1 MKNIRTKQTPCF
13 RRWSR
18 KGWAA
23 FASLHRHVTI
33 GVLAVTMSILLLAT
47 QHASAHDADTAAVLK
62 TLRIDEVGISGSQ
75 SAPTR
80 NVQSQT
86 PLFDRKAQAAAP
98 VQTLESALRLAPSVD
113 IRERGGKGM
122 QADIFIRGGSFD
134 QTMVLLNG
142 IDFTDARTGHQSH
155 SLPVDIDCI
164 SAVDLLDGVPGVGAF
179 AGAVNIR
186 TAPLKPTY
194 LRFEGA
200 GGQHGYAYAN
210 LSGAVTSG
218 RFSLLAAGS
227 YRRSDGY
234 RHNTDFANYNAF
246 VRATYEAP
254 RAGFF
259 DLQAGYQNRTFGSNG
274 FYAAYNPDQWEATST
289 ALASLRWLKQAG
301 RFSFGA
307 SASYR
312 KNFDRYD
319 WTRGTAMNRH
329 NTDNVG
335 ARLWADYDWRAGT
348 TSLGGDYAFNH
359 IYSTNLGE
367 ALSRPHGR
375 YTHAKARSTGNLWLR
390 HAKQWR
396 RFDLAASAG
405 ISLTPYGT
413 SALWSLSGGYTP
425 AAGLHLGI
433 GAFQSMR
440 LPTFTDLYYTSPA
453 QINNLDLTPER
464 AVTYLFD
471 AGYMKNSWR
480 LSLQTYYRAG
490 RDIIDWV
497 WREDMGDK
505 WHSEQTSRLDTYG
518 IELSGG
524 YTVADGFLR
533 RVTLS
538 YGYITT
544 DRNSDIIAKGAMDYM
559 RHKAALAVEVHFL
572 RRMSLALT
580 ASVYDRNG
588 SYTHYPVPGDPSL
601 SEVRDYEPYFLL
613 DGRLQWEKGICRLY
627 VDATN
632 ITDSRYCDLGGIPLP
647 GAWGTAGV
655 ALTIGLS
662 MLRKYIGFDF
672 RLHSGP
678 SPRAAGFF
686 LPVGRQPCAAFLRA
700 SRWTGSGFG
709 EVILA
714 RSLRQRFFRGGAFSS
729 PCRVDSRG
737 NGVQDSAPSSRGA
750 SRPSRFF

>member
-18 KGWAA
+18 KGWSA
-23 FASLHRHVTI
+23 FASLHRPVTI

-47 QHASAHDADTAAVLK
+47 HSASAHDADTAAVLK

-98 VQTLESALRLAPSVD
+98 VQTLEAALRTAPSVD

-194 LRFEGA
+194 LRFEGT
-200 GGQHGYAYAN
+200 GGQYGYAYAN

-218 RFSLLAAGS
+218 RLSVLAAGS

-234 RHNTDFANYNAF
+234 RHNTDFTNYNAF
-246 VRATYEAP
+246 VRAGYDAR
-254 RAGFF
+254 RAGYF
-259 DLQAGYQNRTFGSNG
+259 DLQAGYQDRAFGSNG
-274 FYAAYNPDQWEATST
+274 FYAAYNPDQWEGTST
-289 ALASLRWLKQAG
+289 ALASLRWLKDAG

-307 SASYR
+307 AASYR

-329 NTDNVG
+329 VTDNAG
-335 ARLWADYDWRAGT
+335 AKLWADCAWFAGT

-367 ALSRPHGR
+367 ELPEPHGR
-375 YTHAKARSTGNLWLR
+375 YTHAKARHTGNLWLR

-396 RFDLAASAG
+396 RFDAAASVG
-405 ISLTPYGT
+405 VSVTPYGT
-413 SALWSLSGGYTP
+413 SALWSVAGGYEP
-425 AAGLHLGI
+425 LAGLRV
-433 GAFQSMR
+433 GAGVFQSMR

-453 QINNLDLTPER
+453 QVNNLDLTPER
-464 AVTYLFD
+464 AVTYRIGAD
-471 AGYMKNSWR
+471 YAKGRWSA
-480 LSLQTYYRAG
+480 SLQTYYRAG

-497 WREDMGDK
+497 WREDMGGK
-505 WHSEQTSRLDTYG
+505 WHSEQASRLDTYG
-518 IELSGG
+518 VELSGG
-524 YTVADGFLR
+524 YSAPGGFLR
-533 RVTLS
+533 HVTLS

-559 RHKAALAVEVHFL
+559 RHKASLSAGVHFL
-572 RRMSLALT
+572 RRMSLVLT

-588 SYTHYPVPGDPSL
+588 SYTHYPVAGDASV

-613 DGRLQWEKGICRLY
+613 DGRLQWEKGVCRLY

-632 ITDSRYCDLGGIPLP
+632 ITDSRYCDLGGIRLP
-647 GAWGTAGV
+647 GAWVTGGV
-655 ALTIGLS
+655 VLTIG
-662 MLRKYIGFDF
+662 R
-672 RLHSGP
+672 
-678 SPRAAGFF
+678 
-686 LPVGRQPCAAFLRA
+686 
-700 SRWTGSGFG
+700 
-709 EVILA
+709 
-714 RSLRQRFFRGGAFSS
+714 
-729 PCRVDSRG
+729 
-737 NGVQDSAPSSRGA
+737 
-750 SRPSRFF
+750 

>member
-1 MKNIRTKQTPCF
+1 
-13 RRWSR
+13 
-18 KGWAA
+18 
-23 FASLHRHVTI
+23 
-33 GVLAVTMSILLLAT
+33 MSILLLAT

-453 QINNLDLTPER
+453 QINNLDLTPES

-471 AGYMKNSWR
+471 TGYMKNSWR

-601 SEVRDYEPYFLL
+601 SEVREFEPYFLL

-647 GAWGTAGV
+647 GAWVTAGV
-655 ALTIGLS
+655 ALTIG
-662 MLRKYIGFDF
+662 R
-672 RLHSGP
+672 
-678 SPRAAGFF
+678 
-686 LPVGRQPCAAFLRA
+686 
-700 SRWTGSGFG
+700 
-709 EVILA
+709 
-714 RSLRQRFFRGGAFSS
+714 
-729 PCRVDSRG
+729 
-737 NGVQDSAPSSRGA
+737 
-750 SRPSRFF
+750 

>member
-1 MKNIRTKQTPCF
+1 MPPRGKGAAAPYFGPVSRPLPRPFHGACRMCRCIFRCRERKRPQRPEYCRKLLSLQRFPEGGAQPGLSPGAPIFFYYYPNKFKMKNIRTKQTPCF

-186 TAPLKPTY
+186 TAPLKLTY

-453 QINNLDLTPER
+453 QINNLDLTPES

-471 AGYMKNSWR
+471 TGYMKNSWR

-655 ALTIGLS
+655 ALTIG
-662 MLRKYIGFDF
+662 R
-672 RLHSGP
+672 
-678 SPRAAGFF
+678 
-686 LPVGRQPCAAFLRA
+686 
-700 SRWTGSGFG
+700 
-709 EVILA
+709 
-714 RSLRQRFFRGGAFSS
+714 
-729 PCRVDSRG
+729 
-737 NGVQDSAPSSRGA
+737 
-750 SRPSRFF
+750 

>member
-1 MKNIRTKQTPCF
+1 M
-13 RRWSR
+13 
-18 KGWAA
+18 
-23 FASLHRHVTI
+23 
-33 GVLAVTMSILLLAT
+33 TMSILLLAT

-453 QINNLDLTPER
+453 QINNLDLTPES

-471 AGYMKNSWR
+471 TGYMKNSWR

-647 GAWGTAGV
+647 GAWVTAGV
-655 ALTIGLS
+655 ALTIG
-662 MLRKYIGFDF
+662 R
-672 RLHSGP
+672 
-678 SPRAAGFF
+678 
-686 LPVGRQPCAAFLRA
+686 
-700 SRWTGSGFG
+700 
-709 EVILA
+709 
-714 RSLRQRFFRGGAFSS
+714 
-729 PCRVDSRG
+729 
-737 NGVQDSAPSSRGA
+737 
-750 SRPSRFF
+750 

>member
-1 MKNIRTKQTPCF
+1 MPPRGKGAAAPYFGPVSRPLPRPFHGACRMCRCIFRCRERKRPQRPEYCRKLLSLQRFPEGGAQPGLSPGAPIFFYYYPNKFKMKNIRTKQTPCF

-453 QINNLDLTPER
+453 QINNLDLTPES

-471 AGYMKNSWR
+471 TGYMKNSWR

-647 GAWGTAGV
+647 GAWVTAGV
-655 ALTIGLS
+655 ALTIG
-662 MLRKYIGFDF
+662 R
-672 RLHSGP
+672 
-678 SPRAAGFF
+678 
-686 LPVGRQPCAAFLRA
+686 
-700 SRWTGSGFG
+700 
-709 EVILA
+709 
-714 RSLRQRFFRGGAFSS
+714 
-729 PCRVDSRG
+729 
-737 NGVQDSAPSSRGA
+737 
-750 SRPSRFF
+750 

>member
-80 NVQSQT
+80 SVQSQT

-335 ARLWADYDWRAGT
+335 ARLWADYDWQAGT

-544 DRNSDIIAKGAMDYM
+544 DRKGGDGLHAPQGGAGRRGAFPAPHVAGTHGVGLRPQRQLHALSRAGRSVPLRGARLRALFSARRPPPVGE
-559 RHKAALAVEVHFL
+559 RHLPALCRCDEHHRFPLLRPGRHPAARGVGHGGRGADHRPLIRSLPAAFRPVASRGGLFFAGWPPAV
-572 RRMSLALT
+572 R
-580 ASVYDRNG
+580 SVSSG
-588 SYTHYPVPGDPSL
+588 FS
-601 SEVRDYEPYFLL
+601 L
-613 DGRLQWEKGICRLY
+613 DGQRFW
-627 VDATN
+627 
-632 ITDSRYCDLGGIPLP
+632 GGYSGPLP
-647 GAWGTAGV
+647 APAVFSG
-655 ALTIGLS
+655 
-662 MLRKYIGFDF
+662 RGFLF
-672 RLHSGP
+672 SLQG
-678 SPRAAGFF
+678 G
-686 LPVGRQPCAAFLRA
+686 QP
-700 SRWTGSGFG
+700 GK
-709 EVILA
+709 
-714 RSLRQRFFRGGAFSS
+714 
-729 PCRVDSRG
+729 
-737 NGVQDSAPSSRGA
+737 RGA
-750 SRPSRFF
+750 G

>member
-312 KNFDRYD
+312 KNFDAGERY
-319 WTRGTAMNRH
+319 
-329 NTDNVG
+329 
-335 ARLWADYDWRAGT
+335 
-348 TSLGGDYAFNH
+348 
-359 IYSTNLGE
+359 
-367 ALSRPHGR
+367 ALR
-375 YTHAKARSTGNLWLR
+375 
-390 HAKQWR
+390 
-396 RFDLAASAG
+396 
-405 ISLTPYGT
+405 
-413 SALWSLSGGYTP
+413 TP
-425 AAGLHLGI
+425 A
-433 GAFQSMR
+433 
-440 LPTFTDLYYTSPA
+440 
-453 QINNLDLTPER
+453 PE
-464 AVTYLFD
+464 F
-471 AGYMKNSWR
+471 
-480 LSLQTYYRAG
+480 
-490 RDIIDWV
+490 
-497 WREDMGDK
+497 
-505 WHSEQTSRLDTYG
+505 
-518 IELSGG
+518 
-524 YTVADGFLR
+524 F
-533 RVTLS
+533 
-538 YGYITT
+538 
-544 DRNSDIIAKGAMDYM
+544 
-559 RHKAALAVEVHFL
+559 
-572 RRMSLALT
+572 
-580 ASVYDRNG
+580 
-588 SYTHYPVPGDPSL
+588 P
-601 SEVRDYEPYFLL
+601 
-613 DGRLQWEKGICRLY
+613 Y
-627 VDATN
+627 VD
-632 ITDSRYCDLGGIPLP
+632 
-647 GAWGTAGV
+647 
-655 ALTIGLS
+655 
-662 MLRKYIGFDF
+662 
-672 RLHSGP
+672 
-678 SPRAAGFF
+678 
-686 LPVGRQPCAAFLRA
+686 
-700 SRWTGSGFG
+700 
-709 EVILA
+709 
-714 RSLRQRFFRGGAFSS
+714 
-729 PCRVDSRG
+729 
-737 NGVQDSAPSSRGA
+737 
-750 SRPSRFF
+750 

>member
-307 SASYR
+307 SAV
-312 KNFDRYD
+312 K
-319 WTRGTAMNRH
+319 
-329 NTDNVG
+329 
-335 ARLWADYDWRAGT
+335 
-348 TSLGGDYAFNH
+348 
-359 IYSTNLGE
+359 
-367 ALSRPHGR
+367 
-375 YTHAKARSTGNLWLR
+375 
-390 HAKQWR
+390 
-396 RFDLAASAG
+396 
-405 ISLTPYGT
+405 
-413 SALWSLSGGYTP
+413 
-425 AAGLHLGI
+425 
-433 GAFQSMR
+433 
-440 LPTFTDLYYTSPA
+440 
-453 QINNLDLTPER
+453 
-464 AVTYLFD
+464 
-471 AGYMKNSWR
+471 
-480 LSLQTYYRAG
+480 
-490 RDIIDWV
+490 
-497 WREDMGDK
+497 
-505 WHSEQTSRLDTYG
+505 SRLT
-518 IELSGG
+518 
-524 YTVADGFLR
+524 R
-533 RVTLS
+533 
-538 YGYITT
+538 
-544 DRNSDIIAKGAMDYM
+544 
-559 RHKAALAVEVHFL
+559 
-572 RRMSLALT
+572 
-580 ASVYDRNG
+580 
-588 SYTHYPVPGDPSL
+588 
-601 SEVRDYEPYFLL
+601 
-613 DGRLQWEKGICRLY
+613 
-627 VDATN
+627 
-632 ITDSRYCDLGGIPLP
+632 LP
-647 GAWGTAGV
+647 GAGV
-655 ALTIGLS
+655 VS
-662 MLRKYIGFDF
+662 
-672 RLHSGP
+672 P
-678 SPRAAGFF
+678 S
-686 LPVGRQPCAAFLRA
+686 
-700 SRWTGSGFG
+700 
-709 EVILA
+709 
-714 RSLRQRFFRGGAFSS
+714 
-729 PCRVDSRG
+729 
-737 NGVQDSAPSSRGA
+737 
-750 SRPSRFF
+750 

>member
-1 MKNIRTKQTPCF
+1 
-13 RRWSR
+13 
-18 KGWAA
+18 
-23 FASLHRHVTI
+23 
-33 GVLAVTMSILLLAT
+33 
-47 QHASAHDADTAAVLK
+47 
-62 TLRIDEVGISGSQ
+62 
-75 SAPTR
+75 
-80 NVQSQT
+80 
-86 PLFDRKAQAAAP
+86 
-98 VQTLESALRLAPSVD
+98 
-113 IRERGGKGM
+113 M

-234 RHNTDFANYNAF
+234 HHNTDFANYNAF

-367 ALSRPHGR
+367 ALSLPHGH

-647 GAWGTAGV
+647 GAWVTAGV
-655 ALTIGLS
+655 VLTIG
-662 MLRKYIGFDF
+662 R
-672 RLHSGP
+672 
-678 SPRAAGFF
+678 
-686 LPVGRQPCAAFLRA
+686 
-700 SRWTGSGFG
+700 
-709 EVILA
+709 
-714 RSLRQRFFRGGAFSS
+714 
-729 PCRVDSRG
+729 
-737 NGVQDSAPSSRGA
+737 
-750 SRPSRFF
+750 